1 MEWYQ
6 YTQMDQWYKIESLEV
21 DSFINS
27 HLIYDK
33 GVTVISVGKLWS
45 LKLILP
51 GQLDIHIRW
60 KKNLDPNSHH
70 LQKKQFQINHA
81 PKSERQ
87 SNKVSKE
94 ENIGEHIHDLEAGK
108 YFLRHK
114 KNTNHKGK
122 GW

>member
-51 GQLDIHIRW
+51 GQLDIHIR
-60 KKNLDPNSHH
+60 
-70 LQKKQFQINHA
+70 
-81 PKSERQ
+81 
-87 SNKVSKE
+87 
-94 ENIGEHIHDLEAGK
+94 
-108 YFLRHK
+108 
-114 KNTNHKGK
+114 
-122 GW
+122 